1 MPMRI
6 LLWLLAASLLSL
18 ELSAEEG
25 TIIYEKGSGTYEIDL
40 LDLALRHTIPEYGPY
55 RLAQWDKSVTEARG
69 NALLESGAFDIT
81 HRVMTSDLEKTMLV
95 IPVELTRGIQ
105 GYRLILIHK
114 DNLSR
119 FAEVRTLDDLRT
131 RFVAG
136 FGSQWADLSVLQ
148 NNRFRVIT
156 AAETKLLYLML
167 EGKRF
172 DYFPRGV
179 NEIWD
184 NIPQHIAE
192 APDMVVEPHI
202 ALYYPLVQFFV
213 VARTNTALAAR
224 VRIGLERALADGS
237 MKKLFLKYYE
247 EIIRKARVEERRVF
261 TLSNPSLPSS
271 GPPDT
276 GWWLGTSTGIPPSG
290 ND

>member
-1 MPMRI
+1 MRTF
-6 LLWLLAASLLSL
+6 LCLLAVSFLSL

-25 TIIYEKGSGTYEIDL
+25 TILYEKGSGTYEIDL

-69 NALLESGAFDIT
+69 NSLLESGAFDIT
-81 HRVMTSDLEKTMLV
+81 FRVMTSDLEKALLV
-95 IPVELTRGIQ
+95 IPIELTWGIQ

-114 DNLSR
+114 DNLGR
-119 FAEVRTLDDLRT
+119 FAGVGTLDDLRT

-148 NNRFRVIT
+148 TNHFRVIT

-167 EGKRF
+167 EAKRF

-192 APDMVVEPHI
+192 APDMVVEPRI

-213 VARTNTALAAR
+213 VAKANTALAAR

-237 MKKLFLKYYE
+237 MKKLFLEYYE
-247 EIIRKARVEERRVF
+247 AIIRKARLEDRRVF

-276 GWWLGTSTGIPPSG
+276 SWWLGLSSGIPSSG